1 MENPVSASFSTTDE
15 ENSEKLGA
23 SQLHQENQ
31 QLKSNLALK
40 DIKIK
45 NLLDVISSKNSEIQ
59 RLTGTIKS
67 LEAAN
72 QTVS

>member
-45 NLLDVISSKNSEIQ
+45 NLQDVISSKNSEIQ

-67 LEAAN
+67 LKAAN
-72 QTVS
+72 QTDS

>member
-45 NLLDVISSKNSEIQ
+45 NWQDVISSKNSEIQ

-67 LEAAN
+67 LKAAN
-72 QTVS
+72 QTDS